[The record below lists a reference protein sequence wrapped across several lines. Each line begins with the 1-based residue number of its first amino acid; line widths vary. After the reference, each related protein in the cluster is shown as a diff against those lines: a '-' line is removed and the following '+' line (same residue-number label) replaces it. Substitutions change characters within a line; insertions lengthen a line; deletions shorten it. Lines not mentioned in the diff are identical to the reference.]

1 VRPRS
6 VLIVLGITL
15 GTLLVLSLGYL
26 AWRAITWILIAA
38 FLAMALNPLVE
49 WVQRRGLSR
58 GMASTAVFLGAAVV
72 FSAVGFLLIPPL
84 VRQVVDFVEAVP
96 GLIEELDRGRGPFGF
111 IERKLHLV
119 DRIQQGLDEGGASGV
134 LGFTTPVVDA
144 ARAVVA
150 TVFSAIAISFLT
162 FFMLLDGRRWL
173 GSFLDAVP
181 DPARPRWERVFTG
194 IYRTV
199 GGYVAGNL
207 LISLAAAVVAGLTL
221 FAVGVPYP
229 IPLAILVAILDLIPL
244 VGAALATAI
253 LSLVALTESF
263 TAAAIVA
270 VVLIVYQQFENHVLQ
285 PLVYGRSVQLSPLA
299 VLISVLVGAELA
311 GVLGALA
318 AIPVGGSISV
328 IASELLRWRRESIVE
343 TPPGVRL
350 AEEPAEPPGDGSSGR
365 E

>member
-1 VRPRS
+1 
-6 VLIVLGITL
+6 
-15 GTLLVLSLGYL
+15 
-26 AWRAITWILIAA
+26 
-38 FLAMALNPLVE
+38 
-49 WVQRRGLSR
+49 
-58 GMASTAVFLGAAVV
+58 
-72 FSAVGFLLIPPL
+72 
-84 VRQVVDFVEAVP
+84 
-96 GLIEELDRGRGPFGF
+96 
-111 IERKLHLV
+111 
-119 DRIQQGLDEGGASGV
+119 
-134 LGFTTPVVDA
+134 
-144 ARAVVA
+144 
-150 TVFSAIAISFLT
+150 
-162 FFMLLDGRRWL
+162 
-173 GSFLDAVP
+173 
-181 DPARPRWERVFTG
+181 VFTG

-253 LSLVALTESF
+253 VSLVALTESF

-328 IASELLRWRRESIVE
+328 IASELLRWRRETIVE

-350 AEEPAEPPGDGSSGR
+350 AEEPAEPPGDGNSGR